1 MESEDAI
8 FSVVGAPAPR
18 CWWDP
23 VYETVSIFRPLS
35 QASCVVLIGAETMKD
50 QNKSRSKS
58 KKSELLHAPRPDAAG
73 IDIGATE
80 IWVAVGPDRSEE
92 PVRRFGAFT
101 EDLQALLQWLQACG
115 IGSVAMEST
124 GLYWIGLY
132 QLLADAGFEVCL
144 VNARHVKNV
153 PGRKSDVRD
162 CQWLQYLH
170 SVGLLRASYRPRQE
184 VCAVRSL
191 YRFRADLLVQ
201 SGQHIQKIQGAL
213 DQMNMKLHHVIDD
226 LSGVTGQAI
235 IEAILKGERD
245 PLELAKHRHH
255 CIKASQEIIVKS
267 LQGDWRSEHL
277 FVLRLS
283 WENWRQVQQQIQ
295 KCDQELW
302 HYTRQLE
309 AATVITR
316 PVKIVSLNPQPGSLT
331 PLAQPK
337 RSRKKTSKNE
347 PAGPW
352 RAELQRFF
360 GVDLTLIPGISV
372 LTGITL
378 MSELG
383 NDLKAFKTAQH
394 FSSWLCLCPDNDT
407 SARKVLRRSTRRSQ
421 NRLRQALRVAAS
433 TLHHEKGYLGDS
445 YRRLRAKLGAPKA
458 ITAMAHKLARIIW
471 HLITHQVPFDLSIFA
486 AEEKAHQSRRLKS
499 LCSAAR
505 QMGFKLTPLA
515 A

>member
-1 MESEDAI
+1 MLR
-8 FSVVGAPAPR
+8 FFQWFGAPAPR
-18 CWWDP
+18 RWWDP
-23 VYETVSIFRPLS
+23 VYETVSIFRHLS
-35 QASCVVLIGAETMKD
+35 QASCVVFNRLETMKH
-50 QNKSRSKS
+50 QSKSRPKS
-58 KKSELLHAPRPDAAG
+58 KKSKPLHEARPDAAG
-73 IDIGATE
+73 VDIGATE
-80 IWVAVGPDRSEE
+80 IWAAVGPDRNEE

-101 EDLQALLQWLQACG
+101 EDLQALLQWLQECG
-115 IGSVAMEST
+115 IGTVAMEST

-132 QLLADAGFEVCL
+132 QLLADAGLEVCL

-170 SVGLLRASYRPRQE
+170 SVGLLGASYRPNQAI
-184 VCAVRSL
+184 CAARSI

-201 SGQHIQKIQGAL
+201 SAQHIQKMQAAL

-235 IEAILKGERD
+235 IEAILNGERD
-245 PLELAKHRHH
+245 PAQLAKHRHR
-255 CIKASQEIIVKS
+255 CIKASQETIVKS

-283 WENWRQVQQQIQ
+283 WENWRQLQQQIQ

-302 HYTRQLE
+302 DYTRQLE
-309 AATVITR
+309 ASTAITK
-316 PVKIVSLNPQPGSLT
+316 PVKILSLNPEPGGLT
-331 PLAQPK
+331 PVARPK

-352 RAELQRFF
+352 REELQRFF
-360 GVDLTLIPGISV
+360 GVDLTAVPGISV
-372 LTGITL
+372 LTGLTL

-383 NDLKAFKTAQH
+383 NDLRAFKTAQH

-407 SARKVLRRSTRRSQ
+407 SASKVLRRSTRRSQ

-433 TLHHEKGYLGDS
+433 TLHHEKSYLGDR

-471 HLITHQVPFDLSIFA
+471 HLLTHRVPFDLSIFA
-486 AEEKAHQSRRLKS
+486 AQEKAHQNRRLKS
-499 LCSAAR
+499 LASAAR
-505 QMGFKLTPLA
+505 HMGFQLTPLA